1 MCAVR
6 SSKVVEALPFVEFS
20 LQINVALIA
29 EELIEFLLIG
39 TVRSFDLPIELRRA
53 PFDVGVPD
61 PEIYDMPMEF
71 GLELMTIIR
80 AHLANAERELFND
93 VFNEIDGVCLSM
105 LFVDLE
111 GANSGSIVDRGVLEP
126 TDLFASFSFEGQKL
140 NVHLNVMSWHL
151 LLIAFGV
158 QLAHS
163 CASGQTV
170 KAVTLKDTVD
180 AGVGDFDAVVA
191 RQIPDDPYWPEVIFA
206 PQIKHFVNDLSGRLI
221 GWVLGN

>member
-1 MCAVR
+1 
-6 SSKVVEALPFVEFS
+6 
-20 LQINVALIA
+20 
-29 EELIEFLLIG
+29 
-39 TVRSFDLPIELRRA
+39 
-53 PFDVGVPD
+53 
-61 PEIYDMPMEF
+61 MEF

-93 VFNEIDGVCLSM
+93 VVDAIDGVCLSM

-126 TDLFASFSFEGQKL
+126 TDLLASFSFESQKL

-163 CASGQTV
+163 CASGQPV
-170 KAVTLKDTVD
+170 KAVTFKDTID

-191 RQIPDDPYWPEVIFA
+191 RQIPDDPYWPEVILA
-206 PQIKHFVNDLSGRLI
+206 PQIKHLSTISAG
-221 GWVLGN
+221 V

>member
-1 MCAVR
+1 
-6 SSKVVEALPFVEFS
+6 
-20 LQINVALIA
+20 
-29 EELIEFLLIG
+29 
-39 TVRSFDLPIELRRA
+39 
-53 PFDVGVPD
+53 
-61 PEIYDMPMEF
+61 MEF

-80 AHLANAERELFND
+80 AHLANAEWKLFD
-93 VFNEIDGVCLSM
+93 DMINEVDGVCLRM

-140 NVHLNVMSWHL
+140 NIHLNVMSWHL

-163 CASGQTV
+163 CASGQPV
-170 KAVTLKDTVD
+170 KAVTFKDTID

-191 RQIPDDPYWPEVIFA
+191 RQIPDDPYWPEVILA
-206 PQIKHFVNDLSGRLI
+206 PQIKHLSTISAG
-221 GWVLGN
+221 V